1 MSPMPSPRTTLRR
14 LPTRGS
20 HDRRD
25 LDAILDEG
33 LVCHVGFVDGGL
45 PVVVP
50 TGFARDG
57 DRILLHGSRASRM
70 MQALASGADACVTVT
85 LLDGLVLARS
95 AVHHSMNYR
104 SAVLFG
110 RARAIAEPE
119 AKWEALRRYV
129 ERVVPGRWDALR
141 AMNATEMDA
150 TTIVEFP
157 IGEFSVKARS
167 GPPKDDAEDAD
178 FPVWAGVVPLRLE
191 AGSPIQ
197 DPGQT
202 AMPIPEHVAAWAF
215 IRR

>member
-1 MSPMPSPRTTLRR
+1 MPSPRTTLRR

-57 DRILLHGSRASRM
+57 DRLLLHGSRASRM
-70 MQALASGADACVTVT
+70 MQALAGGADLCVTVT

-95 AVHHSMNYR
+95 AFHHSMNYR

-110 RARAIAEPE
+110 RARAIADSE

-129 ERVVPGRWDALR
+129 ERLVPGRWDSLR
-141 AMNATEMDA
+141 AMNATEMAA
-150 TTIVEFP
+150 TAVVEFP
-157 IGEFSVKARS
+157 IGEFSVKSRS

-191 AGSPIQ
+191 AAPPLQ
-197 DPGQT
+197 DPAQK
-202 AMPIPEHVAAWAF
+202 AMPIPHHVSAWSPA
-215 IRR
+215 RT